1 MCLLGCV
8 YPWSKWTRKNNG
20 HITATKFSRTQYCIW
35 KYWICFLF
43 CVINP
48 LICLF
53 FYISW
58 KTTIKKTKQK
68 ERKRQNA
75 LIILIKIYY
84 KPCVQ
89 ICFKRVEGTEKTYKE
104 QVFFFKIYCTRNNIS
119 EKISNWYLLSSKS
132 NLFNH
137 LIGSISIKCFKIITY
152 NLFL

>member
-1 MCLLGCV
+1 MLFFYYNHRLCRYYFIMCLLGCV

-104 QVFFFKIYCTRNNIS
+104 QVFFLKFTVRAIIFRRKFLIGIY
-119 EKISNWYLLSSKS
+119 YLLKVIY
-132 NLFNH
+132 LT
-137 LIGSISIKCFKIITY
+137 I
-152 NLFL
+152 